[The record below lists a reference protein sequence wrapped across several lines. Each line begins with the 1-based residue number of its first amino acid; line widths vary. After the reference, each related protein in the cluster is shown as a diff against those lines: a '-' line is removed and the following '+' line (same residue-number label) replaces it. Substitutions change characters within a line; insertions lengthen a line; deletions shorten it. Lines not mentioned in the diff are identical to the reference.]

1 MRISGRSGHP
11 EVGTDLSQPRDR
23 DKGVCGCHR
32 QDGFS
37 AGRISERLRRT
48 RQQATDDTGM
58 DIRTRA
64 SIALVLGGALWGA
77 IWIPLRALEAAGLG
91 GAWAGLVIY
100 AGAALAMGLGLIL
113 SRRPL
118 RGLGL
123 PLVLSG
129 LATGAAFSLYSSSLA
144 MTEVVRAILLF
155 YLTPVWGTL
164 LGIAFLGER
173 LTTPRLAALV
183 LALIGLVVVLG
194 GDGFPRPRSAGDWL
208 ALASGF
214 SWALGALLVY
224 RAEEAGPV
232 EQVLQHLR
240 PSLPRHDLGRKPRAG
255 AWRHGRRLPAGRAA
269 LARRR
274 SSTGSTSA
282 SRGRTSSPPSGA
294 RPTRSKSCRACSR
307 ASPPARRSS

>member
-1 MRISGRSGHP
+1 
-11 EVGTDLSQPRDR
+11 
-23 DKGVCGCHR
+23 
-32 QDGFS
+32 
-37 AGRISERLRRT
+37 
-48 RQQATDDTGM
+48 M

-232 EQVLQHLR
+232 EQVSAFIFGSLAVTSGTMILA
-240 PSLPRHDLGRKPRAG
+240 PSLFATGTSLGEAFRLLPWGVLMALWVVPMLFLTIWPASLLTPGRVGILLMSDVIVAVITAAWFSGEPFGLREAAG
-255 AWRHGRRLPAGRAA
+255 TILIVSAAAVEVLDRAA
-269 LARRR
+269 D
-274 SSTGSTSA
+274 TDT
-282 SRGRTSSPPSGA
+282 
-294 RPTRSKSCRACSR
+294 
-307 ASPPARRSS
+307 